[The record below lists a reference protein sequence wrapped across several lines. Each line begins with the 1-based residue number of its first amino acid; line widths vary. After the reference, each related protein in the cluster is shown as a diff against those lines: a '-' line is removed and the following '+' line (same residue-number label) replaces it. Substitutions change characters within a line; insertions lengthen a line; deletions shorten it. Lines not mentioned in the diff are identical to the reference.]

1 MIVKVT
7 VGANSAVGSG
17 PNKKVAKRAA
27 AEVKNRR
34 RIGNLTLLTLQ
45 GRDSWVYNIFGFKE
59 TFGRNFKRG
68 KKWYLFVGS
77 ATDDRLLRSK

>member
-34 RIGNLTLLTLQ
+34 RIGNLAAF
-45 GRDSWVYNIFGFKE
+45 NITG
-59 TFGRNFKRG
+59 
-68 KKWYLFVGS
+68 L
-77 ATDDRLLRSK
+77 